1 MNEPLNQKVLAKL
14 MRYCA
19 FQERSSKDVFNKLS
33 TCTNESAQIQL
44 IYNNLIQHN
53 YLNDQRFACS
63 FASGKFRMNKWGRI
77 KIKMGLINKG
87 VDSKLIDEALEQI
100 SEEDYLKTLYDLA
113 VNKKKLIKAKNDFEL
128 KIKLKRYLV
137 NKGYEADK
145 VNQVI
150 ESINKH

>member
-1 MNEPLNQKVLAKL
+1 MAKL

-33 TCTNESAQIQL
+33 TFTNESAQIQL
-44 IYNNLIQHN
+44 IYNYLIQHN

-100 SEEDYLKTLYDLA
+100 SEEDYSKTLYHLA
-113 VNKKKLIKAKNDFEL
+113 VNKMKLIKAKNDFEL
-128 KIKLKRYLV
+128 KIKLKRYLA

>member
-1 MNEPLNQKVLAKL
+1 MKEPLNQKVLAKL

-19 FQERSSKDVFNKLS
+19 FQERSSKEVLNKLS
-33 TCTNESAQIQL
+33 TFTNESAQIQL
-44 IYNNLIQHN
+44 IYNYLIQHN
-53 YLNDQRFACS
+53 YQNNQRFACS
-63 FASGKFRMNKWGRI
+63 FASGKFRMNNWGRI

-87 VDSKLIDEALEQI
+87 IDSKLIDEALEQI

-113 VNKKKLIKAKNDFEL
+113 VNKKKLIKAKNDFDL
-128 KIKLKRYLV
+128 KIKLKRYLA

-150 ESINKH
+150 ESINKY